1 MSAQNI
7 GFDEFFINFSF
18 SRDNWTDSGISVTA
32 NSLASNAHWIH
43 LEEEEVEEE
52 ELFGWKLQLSRDSN
66 CAFQT
71 FHLRQNFWDCRLTAN
86 AAIVYYQI
94 CQWTTES
101 GGGGSILYTQF
112 REETELPFYLLL
124 RLPQWVRRWKKD
136 CHFRIIILRFFLKH
150 EILKNQWCFFE
161 EKNWAQQSQR
171 SL

>member
-1 MSAQNI
+1 MWFKKILFLFFNPLVIELALLKTGASIAVAKPDRVIGNI
-7 GFDEFFINFSF
+7 LYFDYFFLCQQLPSLSTQGIE
-18 SRDNWTDSGISVTA
+18 NWTDSGIVTS

-94 CQWTTES
+94 CQWTTERRRGKHTIHTVQ
-101 GGGGSILYTQF
+101 GGNRASFPSFT
-112 REETELPFYLLL
+112 
-124 RLPQWVRRWKKD
+124 
-136 CHFRIIILRFFLKH
+136 
-150 EILKNQWCFFE
+150 
-161 EKNWAQQSQR
+161 
-171 SL
+171 